1 MKKSLPVLGVAL
13 ALLVSLGVGCAGD
26 DDFFAGGKGGKGGS
40 TGSND
45 NPTPTPTPSGDI
57 HGGIK

>member
-13 ALLVSLGVGCAGD
+13 ALLVSMGAGCAGED
-26 DDFFAGGKGGKGGS
+26 DLFGSGKGGKGGGTDS
-40 TGSND
+40 KSSP
-45 NPTPTPTPSGDI
+45 NPTPTATGDI